1 MDQVNW
7 GFMGSVAFI
16 LQCTSGTRELPI
28 GTSPKEKARRMP
40 SRVKGCYKRRYTVKR
55 KRKGPQRAAPFRTA
69 VMLVTGQTYS
79 HRKLGI
85 APSGRRQ
92 ISRFRYGLRF
102 EGHDVGRGPFQFPQ
116 QAPDE
121 PFLAPVKAQ
130 PPTGINP

>member
-1 MDQVNW
+1 MFATRRLTTGQKRDTRNLRLW
-7 GFMGSVAFI
+7 PYANLSVRFAP
-16 LQCTSGTRELPI
+16 T
-28 GTSPKEKARRMP
+28 KEKGRNARP
-40 SRVKGCYKRRYTVKR
+40 
-55 KRKGPQRAAPFRTA
+55 PFRTA